1 MNLYLRLLYYVKPYL
16 PRLIIAG
23 LCTIL
28 AAAGNLY
35 VPWIIKDVIDRVLAE
50 KDAMMLNNISLGII
64 VVFFLRGIF
73 FYGQT
78 YLMAYAGQRVII
90 DIRLAVYRQLQ
101 RLSLSFYEKRKT
113 GTIMSYVTND
123 VGALQ
128 GALID
133 NVIELLTEG
142 FVLLGSII
150 AMVYLDWK
158 LTLFTFSTFPLV
170 LIVIDYFG
178 KKIRSSGSL
187 IQERTADITS
197 ILQESISSARI
208 IKSFVREDYEI
219 KRFDRENILNFKASI
234 KNSQQMAALTP
245 TIEFVAALGVTAIIW
260 YGGREVISGVLTPGS
275 LIAFLVYAVN
285 ISNPIKRL
293 SRVYGNIQ
301 RALAAAQ
308 RVFDILDLQ
317 PEIQE
322 IADAKPLPYIK
333 GDVRFENVS
342 FSYNPNEPV
351 LTELSFA
358 NKAGQMVAIV
368 GPSGAGKS
376 TIANL
381 LPRFY
386 DITAGKIFI
395 DDLDIKSVTLD
406 SLREQIGIVPQETM
420 LFNGTVYDN
429 IRYGNLQ
436 ATREEIEQA
445 ARDAN
450 AEKFILQLPA
460 GYETML
466 GDRGVNLSGGQRQR
480 IAIARAILKNPRIL
494 ILDEATSALDTES
507 EHVVQEALDR
517 LMVGRT
523 SFVIAHRLTTIQRAD
538 MILVL
543 DKGKLV
549 ETGTHEQLLDKGGL
563 YARLHQVQFAEKHA

>member
-50 KDAMMLNNISLGII
+50 KDAVMLNTISIGIVI
-64 VVFFLRGIF
+64 VFFLRGIF

-90 DIRLAVYRQLQ
+90 DLRLAVYRQLQ
-101 RLSLSFYEKRKT
+101 KLSLSFYEKRKT

-142 FVLLGSII
+142 FVLLGSIM
-150 AMVYLDWK
+150 AMIYLDWK

-170 LIVIDYFG
+170 LLVIDYFG

-219 KRFDRENILNFKASI
+219 NRFDKENVLNFKASI

-322 IADAKPLPYIK
+322 APNAKPLPYIK
-333 GDVRFENVS
+333 GDVRFEQVS

-351 LTELSFA
+351 LTELSFS
-358 NKAGQMVAIV
+358 NQAGQMVAIV

-395 DDLDIKSVTLD
+395 DNVDIKAVTLD

-436 ATREEIEQA
+436 ATRAEIEQA

-450 AEKFILQLPA
+450 AEKFILQLPN

-523 SFVIAHRLTTIQRAD
+523 SFVIAHRLTTIQRAN

>member
-150 AMVYLDWK
+150 AMIYLDWK

-219 KRFDRENILNFKASI
+219 KRFDRENVLNFKASI

>member
-50 KDAMMLNNISLGII
+50 RDAMMLNTISMGIV

-90 DIRLAVYRQLQ
+90 DLRLAVYRQLQ

-150 AMVYLDWK
+150 AMIYLDWK

-219 KRFDRENILNFKASI
+219 NRFDKENVLNFKASI

-322 IADAKPLPYIK
+322 VPNAQPLPYIK
-333 GDVRFENVS
+333 GDVRFEQVS

-351 LTELSFA
+351 LTDLSFA
-358 NKAGQMVAIV
+358 NQAGQMVAIV

-395 DDLDIKSVTLD
+395 DNVDIKAVTLD

-436 ATREEIEQA
+436 ATRAEIEQA

-450 AEKFILQLPA
+450 AEKFILQLPN
-460 GYETML
+460 GYETTL

-507 EHVVQEALDR
+507 EHIVQEALDR

-523 SFVIAHRLTTIQRAD
+523 SFVIAHRLTTIQRAN

>member
-50 KDAMMLNNISLGII
+50 KDAMMLNTISLGII

-150 AMVYLDWK
+150 AMIYLDWK

-219 KRFDRENILNFKASI
+219 KRFDRENVLNFKASI

-275 LIAFLVYAVN
+275 LIDFLVYAVN

>member
-50 KDAMMLNNISLGII
+50 KDAMMLNTISLGII

-150 AMVYLDWK
+150 AMIYLDWK

-219 KRFDRENILNFKASI
+219 KRFDRENVLNFKASI

-480 IAIARAILKNPRIL
+480 VAIARAILKNPRIL

>member
-50 KDAMMLNNISLGII
+50 KDAMMLNTISLGII

-150 AMVYLDWK
+150 AMIYLDWK

-219 KRFDRENILNFKASI
+219 KRFDRENVLNFKASI

-507 EHVVQEALDR
+507 EHIVQEALDR

>member
-150 AMVYLDWK
+150 AMIYLDWK

>member
-50 KDAMMLNNISLGII
+50 KDAMMLNTISLGII

-150 AMVYLDWK
+150 AMIYLDWK

-219 KRFDRENILNFKASI
+219 KRFDRENVLNFKASI

-523 SFVIAHRLTTIQRAD
+523 SFVIAHRLTTIQRAN

>member
-219 KRFDRENILNFKASI
+219 KRFDRENVLNFKASI

>member
-1 MNLYLRLLYYVKPYL
+1 M
-16 PRLIIAG
+16 IIAG

-150 AMVYLDWK
+150 AMIYLDWK

>member
-50 KDAMMLNNISLGII
+50 KDAMMLNTISLGII

-150 AMVYLDWK
+150 AMIYLDWK